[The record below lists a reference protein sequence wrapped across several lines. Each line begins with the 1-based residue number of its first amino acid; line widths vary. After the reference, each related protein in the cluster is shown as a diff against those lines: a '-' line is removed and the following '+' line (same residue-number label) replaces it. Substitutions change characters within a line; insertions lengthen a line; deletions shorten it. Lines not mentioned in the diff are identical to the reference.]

1 MWNPLSLLLGSG
13 NQQLVS
19 LGWKFAKL
27 DPRTILFMRRAKITS
42 SEHFLG
48 HFVHSAWILKVWMSN
63 MALKMS
69 RKLALLIIVQILLV
83 FGPKNELFCN
93 LVAPMGVST
102 PNGMWEIVFM
112 VIGTKFEQLSNPLF
126 MTSKMLKICSLWDH
140 VAMITSK
147 MHLIYY
153 INSYWV

>member
-1 MWNPLSLLLGSG
+1 MGSV
-13 NQQLVS
+13 NEQIVS
-19 LGWKFAKL
+19 IGWKFSKL
-27 DPRTILFMRRAKITS
+27 DPRTILSMMRAKVTS
-42 SEHFLG
+42 SEHFPDHL
-48 HFVHSAWILKVWMSN
+48 VHSAWILKVWMSN

-93 LVAPMGVST
+93 LTIAMGVST
-102 PNGMWEIVFM
+102 PNGVWEISLM
-112 VIGTKFEQLSNPLF
+112 VIGTKFEQLSNPLI

-140 VAMITSK
+140 VAMISK